1 MNASGTLACAR
12 EEGTLPAT
20 NKVGTQLLVSPHIK
34 QRAQALAVVRQE
46 SVAEVYRVA
55 LEGGGLPALER
66 AHAGALQEL
75 AAALEHMKVNRGEA
89 LDIMLSSKIRL
100 DDLFE
105 EDQPGGA
112 RQPRDRFPA
121 GVR

>member
-1 MNASGTLACAR
+1 M
-12 EEGTLPAT
+12 PAT

-75 AAALEHMKVNRGEA
+75 TAALEHMKVNRGDA
-89 LDIMLSSKIRL
+89 LEIMLSSKIRL
-100 DDLFE
+100 DDLYE
-105 EDQPGGA
+105 WDQSGA
-112 RQPRDRFPA
+112 MRQPRDRFPA